1 MTTTIAIVSGLF
13 LLVIIAI
20 GALALAPIRTVAK
33 TEAFVDEHAP
43 GLLQGI
49 VGGLLA

>member
-1 MTTTIAIVSGLF
+1 MTHTIAIAAVL
-13 LLVIIAI
+13 LLVIVAI

>member
-1 MTTTIAIVSGLF
+1 MTPTIAIAAGFV
-13 LLVIIAI
+13 LLVIVAI
-20 GALALAPIRTVAK
+20 GALALTPIRTVAK

-49 VGGLLA
+49 IGGLLA